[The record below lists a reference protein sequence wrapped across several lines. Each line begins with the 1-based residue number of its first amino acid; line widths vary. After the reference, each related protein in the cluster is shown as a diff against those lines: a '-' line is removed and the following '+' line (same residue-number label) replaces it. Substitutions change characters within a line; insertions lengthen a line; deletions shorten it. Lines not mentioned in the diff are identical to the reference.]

1 MVDFKLAIEVVNM
14 QFTALSMFEIFNRM
28 ESKLDFKLYRSS
40 KYGSFIAP
48 VSILK
53 KWISAFFISGVCKT
67 FYSPT
72 L

>member
-1 MVDFKLAIEVVNM
+1 
-14 QFTALSMFEIFNRM
+14 M

-53 KWISAFFISGVCKT
+53 KWISAFFVSLGSAKPFIRQRCEK
-67 FYSPT
+67 Y
-72 L
+72 